1 MQRREKHNCVL
12 LALSGGVAVPRTTVL
27 LLGAPRIEHE
37 GEPIEVDTRK
47 AIALLAYLAV
57 TRRRHARDAL
67 AGLLWPEYNQTRA
80 RAALRRTLSAL
91 GEARAQGWLQVD
103 REGVD
108 LARNEVWVDVDR
120 FRYLLAESRTHG
132 HPETEV
138 CPECLPPLSEAVELY
153 RDDFLAGFT
162 LRDSAAFDDWQF
174 FQAEEMRRELAGA
187 LERLSRGY
195 GALEE
200 WERAVSYGRRWLALD
215 HLHEPAH
222 RWLMQLYAWA
232 GQRAAALRQY
242 RECVRVLDGE
252 LGVSPLEETTRIYE
266 AIKENDLPPPPAFF
280 RDQPPAPRTEER
292 EAPES
297 IHDEPLVGREQEWQS
312 LLRAYAAAGTGGH
325 VVVLEGEA
333 GVGKTR
339 LAEEFL
345 AYAASRGSAIVAARC
360 YPGETD
366 LAYGPFVEG
375 LSASIGRE
383 DVAHLDEIPGHF
395 LAEASRLLPELAGL
409 RPGLPSPPPLAAP
422 GAQSRFFEGVCRVLL
437 AVCEGPSPGVLFI
450 DDVHWADASS
460 LDLLAYLVRRLRP
473 GRRLCVV
480 LTWRGEQVPADHRL
494 RGLVTEAQQARA
506 VTVLRLSRLDRA
518 AVEELVRSV
527 VGGEDGLGERLY
539 DETEGLPLFVRE
551 YLAAIAKGSLAAD
564 EEAWSLPGGVRDL
577 LHGRLGA
584 VGETGWQV
592 LNTAAVIGRSFDFD
606 TMREASGRSEE
617 EAVAA
622 LEELTDRGLVEEIKG
637 AGDRSPAY
645 DFGHEKL
652 RALVYDETSL
662 ARRRL
667 LHRRAA
673 EALVRRAKRR
683 RETESLAGQIA
694 HHYRL
699 AGQDVEAA
707 DYFKL
712 AGEHAR
718 ALYANREAL
727 AHFRAALA
735 LGHPDAAGLH
745 EAVGDL
751 RTLLGD
757 YGGALASYEA
767 SAALGEGDDLTG
779 IERKLG
785 SVYQRLGEWDLAES
799 HLEAALAQAETE
811 PSGVRARLHADLG
824 LVAQCQD
831 RDDLALERASRALEL
846 AEAAGDERALTPAHN
861 VLGVLA
867 SGRGDLEGARRHL
880 ERSLELAEAA
890 GDPAARVAALNNLAL
905 AYRNGGELGQ
915 ALERAEGALALCI
928 SLGDRHRE
936 AALHNNLADLLHAA
950 GRSDEAMH
958 HLTQAVT
965 IFAEVGEEGKL
976 QPEIWKLAEW

>member
-1 MQRREKHNCVL
+1 ML
-12 LALSGGVAVPRTTVL
+12 RTRIL
-27 LLGAPRIEHE
+27 LLGAPRVEHD
-37 GEPIEVDTRK
+37 GEQIVVDTRK
-47 AIALLAYLAV
+47 ATALLAYLAV

-80 RAALRRTLSAL
+80 RAALRRTLSSL
-91 GEARAQGWLQVD
+91 GVARAAGWLVAD
-103 REGVD
+103 RESVD
-108 LARNEVWVDVDR
+108 LARGEIWVDVDR
-120 FRYLLAESRTHG
+120 FSGLLAECRTHG
-132 HPETEV
+132 HPEGEV
-138 CPECLPPLSEAVELY
+138 CPGCLPLLSEAVDLY
-153 RDDFLAGFT
+153 RDDFLAGFA

-174 FQAEEMRRELAGA
+174 FQGEELRRELAGA
-187 LERLSRGY
+187 LERLSRGR
-195 GALEE
+195 GANEE
-200 WERAVSYGRRWLALD
+200 WEQAIRHARRWMALD
-215 HLHEPAH
+215 PLHEPAH

-242 RECVRVLDGE
+242 RECVRILEGE

-266 AIKENDLPPPPAFF
+266 AIQENSLPPPPVLAGE
-280 RDQPPAPRTEER
+280 RSPAPRVEE
-292 EAPES
+292 PEIS
-297 IHDEPLVGREQEWQS
+297 PAGGGPAHPPEDPLVGREAEWAS
-312 LLRAYAAAGTGGH
+312 LLRAYEAAGEAGH

-333 GVGKTR
+333 GIGKTR

-345 AYAASRGSAIVAARC
+345 AHAAGRGSATVAARC

-375 LSASIGRE
+375 LSGATGGE
-383 DVAHLDEIPGHF
+383 GLDERLEGIPGHF

-494 RGLVTEAQQARA
+494 RGLMTEAQQARA
-506 VTVLRLSRLDRA
+506 ATVLRLSRLDRA

-811 PSGVRARLHADLG
+811 PSGVRARLHADLS
-824 LVAQCQD
+824 LVAQRQD

-846 AEAAGDERALTPAHN
+846 AETAGDERALTQAHN

-867 SGRGDLEGARRHL
+867 SGRGDLEGARLHL
-880 ERSLELAEAA
+880 ERSLELAETA
-890 GDPAARVAALNNLAL
+890 GDPAATVAALNNLAL

-915 ALERAEGALALCI
+915 ALERAEAALALCI

-950 GRSDEAMH
+950 GRSEEAMH

-965 IFAEVGEEGKL
+965 MFAEVGEEGKL

>member
-1 MQRREKHNCVL
+1 M
-12 LALSGGVAVPRTTVL
+12 GVPRL
-27 LLGAPRIEHE
+27 EHDGAR
-37 GEPIEVDTRK
+37 IEVDTRK

-57 TRRRHARDAL
+57 TRRRQARDSL

-80 RAALRRTLSAL
+80 RAALRRTLSSL
-91 GEARAQGWLQVD
+91 SVARAAGWLVAD
-103 REGVD
+103 RESVD
-108 LARNEVWVDVDR
+108 LLRDEVWVDVDR
-120 FRYLLAESRTHG
+120 FHELLAECRTHG
-132 HPETEV
+132 HPEGEV
-138 CPECLPPLSEAVELY
+138 CPECLRPLSEAVALY
-153 RDDFLAGFT
+153 RDDFLAGFA

-174 FQAEEMRRELAGA
+174 FQGEELRRELAGA
-187 LERLSRGY
+187 LEKLSFGH
-195 GALEE
+195 GAREE
-200 WERAVSYGRRWLALD
+200 WERAITHARRWMVLD
-215 HLHEPAH
+215 PLHEPAH

-242 RECVRVLDGE
+242 RECVRVLERE

-266 AIKENDLPPPPAFF
+266 AITENDLPPPPVLA
-280 RDQPPAPRTEER
+280 REGPSAPRAEEEIQPSSEPSVR
-292 EAPES
+292 T
-297 IHDEPLVGREQEWQS
+297 HGEPLVGRETEWGS
-312 LLRAYAAAGTGGH
+312 LLRAYEAAGTAGH

-333 GVGKTR
+333 GIGKTR

-345 AYAASRGSAIVAARC
+345 AYAAGRGSVTVAARC

-375 LSASIGRE
+375 LSASIGGEGLAGRLE
-383 DVAHLDEIPGHF
+383 GIPGHF
-395 LAEASRLLPELAGL
+395 LAEASRLLPELAAL

-506 VTVLRLSRLDRA
+506 ATVLRLSRLDRA
-518 AVEELVRSV
+518 AVEELVGSV
-527 VGGEDGLGERLY
+527 VGGAEGLGRRLY
-539 DETEGLPLFVRE
+539 DETEGLPLFVGE
-551 YLAAIAKGSLAAD
+551 YLAAIVKGSLAPD

-577 LHGRLGA
+577 LHGRLRA
-584 VGETGWQV
+584 VGETGWQL

-606 TMREASGRSEE
+606 TVREASGRSEE

-622 LEELTDRGLVEEIKG
+622 LEELTDKGLVEEVKG
-637 AGDRSPAY
+637 AGERSPAY

-652 RALVYDETSL
+652 RALVYEETSL

-667 LHRRAA
+667 LHRRVA
-673 EALVRRAKRR
+673 EALARRARRR
-683 RETESLAGQIA
+683 RETGPLAGQIS
-694 HHYRL
+694 HHYRS
-699 AGQDVEAA
+699 AGQDAEAA
-707 DYFKL
+707 EYFEL

-735 LGHPDAAGLH
+735 LGHPEGAGLH
-745 EAVGDL
+745 EAIGDL
-751 RTLLGD
+751 HTLLGE
-757 YGGALASYEA
+757 YGEALASYEA
-767 SAALGEGDDLTG
+767 AAALGDGSGLTG

-785 SVYQRLGEWDLAES
+785 GVYQRLGEWDLAES
-799 HLEAALAQAETE
+799 HFEAALAQGETE
-811 PSGVRARLHADLG
+811 PAGVRARLHADLG
-824 LVAQCQD
+824 LVAQRQG
-831 RDDLALERASRALEL
+831 RDDLALEQASRALEL
-846 AEAAGDERALTPAHN
+846 AEAAGDERALTQAHN

-867 SGRGDLEGARRHL
+867 SGGGDLDGARYHL

-905 AYRNGGELGQ
+905 AHRNGGEPEQ
-915 ALERAEGALALCI
+915 ALERAEAALALCI
-928 SLGDRHRE
+928 SIGDRHRE

-950 GRSDEAMH
+950 GRSEEAMR

-965 IFAEVGEEGKL
+965 IFAEVGEEDKL
-976 QPEIWKLAEW
+976 QPEIWKLVEW

>member
-1 MQRREKHNCVL
+1 
-12 LALSGGVAVPRTTVL
+12 
-27 LLGAPRIEHE
+27 LLGAPCVEYE
-37 GEPIEVDTRK
+37 GKEIEVDTRK

-57 TRRRHARDAL
+57 TRRRQARDSL
-67 AGLLWPEYNQTRA
+67 SGLLWPEYNQTRA
-80 RAALRRTLSAL
+80 RAALRRTLSSL
-91 GEARAQGWLQVD
+91 GGARAAGWLVAD
-103 REGVD
+103 RESVD
-108 LARNEVWVDVDR
+108 LARDEVWVDVDL
-120 FRYLLAESRTHG
+120 FRALLDECRTHG
-132 HPETEV
+132 HAEGEV
-138 CPECLPPLSEAVELY
+138 CSECLVPLSEAAALY
-153 RDDFLAGFT
+153 RDDFLAGFA

-174 FQAEEMRRELAGA
+174 FQGEELRRELAGA
-187 LERLSRGY
+187 LERLSRGH
-195 GALEE
+195 GAREE
-200 WERAVSYGRRWLALD
+200 WEQAIRYARRWMVLD
-215 HLHEPAH
+215 PLHEPAH

-232 GQRAAALRQY
+232 GQRASALRQY
-242 RECVRVLDGE
+242 RECVRILEGE

-266 AIKENDLPPPPAFF
+266 AIQENNLPPPPVLTGE
-280 RDQPPAPRTEER
+280 QPLQAEEPAGEIAVEDSVHP
-292 EAPES
+292 
-297 IHDEPLVGREQEWQS
+297 HDDPLVGREVEWGS
-312 LLRAYAAAGTGGH
+312 LLRAYEAAAEAGH

-333 GVGKTR
+333 GIGKTR

-345 AYAASRGSAIVAARC
+345 AYAAGRGSVTVAARC

-375 LSASIGRE
+375 LSGAIGGE
-383 DVAHLDEIPGHF
+383 DLAGLLEGIPGYF
-395 LAEASRLLPELAGL
+395 LAEASRLLPELAGM
-409 RPGLPSPPPLAAP
+409 RPRLPSPPPLAAP
-422 GAQSRFFEGVCRVLL
+422 GAQSRFFEGICRVLL
-437 AVCEGPSPGVLFI
+437 AVCEGPFPGVLFI
-450 DDVHWADASS
+450 DDTHWADASS

-473 GRRLCVV
+473 GRRLYVM

-494 RGLVTEAQQARA
+494 RGLLSETQQAHA
-506 VTVLRLSRLDRA
+506 ATVLRLSRLSLA

-527 VGGEDGLGERLY
+527 VGGEDRLGERLY
-539 DETEGLPLFVRE
+539 DETEGLPLFVGE

-577 LHGRLGA
+577 LHGRLGE
-584 VGETGWQV
+584 VGETGWQM

-606 TMREASGRSEE
+606 TVREASGRSEE

-622 LEELTDRGLVEEIKG
+622 LEELTDKGLVEEVKG
-637 AGDRSPAY
+637 AGDSSPAY

-652 RALVYDETSL
+652 RALVYEETSL
-662 ARRRL
+662 VRRRL

-673 EALVRRAKRR
+673 EALARRARRR
-683 RETESLAGQIA
+683 RETGSLAGQIA

-699 AGQDVEAA
+699 AGQDAEAA
-707 DYFKL
+707 DYFRI

-718 ALYANREAL
+718 AVYANRDAL
-727 AHFRAALA
+727 SHFRAALA
-735 LGHPDAAGLH
+735 LGHPEAAELH

-751 RTLLGD
+751 HTLLGD
-757 YGGALASYEA
+757 YGAALASYEA

-799 HLEAALAQAETE
+799 HLEAALAAREGTDA
-811 PSGVRARLHADLG
+811 VRAHLCADLG
-824 LVAQCQD
+824 LIAQHQG
-831 RDDLALERASRALEL
+831 RDGLALERANRALEL
-846 AEAAGDERALTPAHN
+846 AEAAGDERALTQAHN

-867 SGRGDLEGARRHL
+867 SGRGDLEAARRHL
-880 ERSLELAEAA
+880 ERSLMLAEAA

-905 AYRNGGELGQ
+905 AHRNGGELEQ
-915 ALERAEGALALCI
+915 ALERAEAALALCV

-950 GRSDEAMH
+950 GRSEEAMH